1 MDLIIELKITNISDW
16 AIIKPLLQRL
26 KIHFVQKT
34 IQKEIEQSPSF
45 VQTQTETNALLT
57 SLQQQSPAEVWSPYD
72 SHKAAKSLLQMLN
85 NSNQI

>member
-34 IQKEIEQSPSF
+34 TVKESNQNLSF
-45 VQTQTETNALLT
+45 IQTETEANALMPL
-57 SLQQQSPAEVWSPYD
+57 QQSPAEVWSPYD
-72 SHKAAKSLLQMLN
+72 SHKAAESLLQMLN
-85 NSNQI
+85 NSNSL